1 MSEAILDAFRHLE
14 AYMTDLFERT
24 ERRFDAIDRRFDAID
39 RRFDAIDRRFDR
51 IDARLDAIEQTLHK
65 GFARATSDWN

>member
-24 ERRFDAIDRRFDAID
+24 E